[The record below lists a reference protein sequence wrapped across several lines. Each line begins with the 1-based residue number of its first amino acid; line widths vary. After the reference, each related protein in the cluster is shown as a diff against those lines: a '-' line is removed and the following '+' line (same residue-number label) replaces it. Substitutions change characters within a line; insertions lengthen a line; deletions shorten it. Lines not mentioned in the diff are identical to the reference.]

1 MLDKRNFYINGKW
14 VKPLKTNDLEV
25 INPSSEEPFAVI
37 SLGSK
42 DDTDSAV
49 KAAKKAFDKW
59 KETSKEERIKL
70 LEKLLTIYKKRSKEM
85 SEAISM
91 EMGSPIDYS
100 SSTHTTSGQS
110 HLEDF
115 ILRLKEFNFEEH
127 FDSKSNN
134 HISYEPIG
142 VCGLITPWNWP
153 INQIALKVI
162 PAFAAGCTMVLKPS
176 EIAPISGM
184 LFAEMIDEAGFPSG
198 VFNLVNGD
206 GAGVGTNIS
215 SHPDIDM
222 ISFTGSTRAGKLISK
237 NAADTIKRVCLEL
250 GGKGGN
256 IVFADSYPNAVRDG
270 IRNVMSNSGQS
281 CDAPTRMLVEKSIYE
296 KAIKEA
302 ANEANKIKV
311 DIASKKG
318 DHIGPVVSKV
328 QYDKIINLIK
338 SGIDEGATLATGG
351 PELPNNLNKGYFIKP
366 TIFTNVTNDME
377 IAKKEIFGPVLS
389 IIPFET
395 EEEAIKITN
404 DTEYGLGNYLQTEDK
419 KKAKRVAKK
428 LRSGIV
434 YINGKAADSGTP
446 FGGYRQSG
454 NGREGGTWGLEEG
467 GKLRRYAH
475 IGTGNYNPATAR
487 VYTDFGLLTSH
498 RQITRDIADIFNRMT
513 GFARPPRYRSLLVA
527 PHHMRKHLLKRI
539 RRETKHAKK
548 GEPAS
553 MLFKCNALT
562 DPEIIDT
569 LYEASR
575 AGVQI
580 DLLVRGV
587 CCLVP
592 GVPDQSQTI
601 RVRSVVGRFLEHSR
615 AYWFENGGKHELYI
629 GSADLMQRN
638 LDRRVEVLTP
648 VVDPDIARTIRTRI
662 LDLYL
667 EDCERS
673 RVLQSDGEYVR
684 LRGDEPGLDVQE
696 SLLEAKRR

>member
-14 VKPLKTNDLEV
+14 VSPSKPNDFEV
-25 INPSSEEPFAVI
+25 INPSNEEPFAII
-37 SLGSK
+37 SLG
-42 DDTDSAV
+42 DEADTNSAV
-49 KAAKKAFDKW
+49 KAAKESFSSW
-59 KETSKEERIKL
+59 KKTSKEERINL
-70 LEKLLTIYKKRSKEM
+70 LEKLLKVYKKRFDEM
-85 SEAISM
+85 AEAQSM
-91 EMGSPIDYS
+91 EMGAPIDYAKS
-100 SSTHTTSGQS
+100 ALTAMGQS

-115 ILRLKEFNFEEH
+115 ILRLKSFKFEEH

-134 HISYEPIG
+134 HIAYEPIG
-142 VCGLITPWNWP
+142 VCGLITPWNFP

-162 PAFAAGCTMVLKPS
+162 PALATGCTTILKPS
-176 EIAPISGM
+176 EIAPISPM
-184 LFAEMIDEAGFPSG
+184 LFAEMIDEAGFPPG

-206 GAGVGTNIS
+206 GAGVGTQIS
-215 SHPDIDM
+215 GHPDIVM

-296 KAIKEA
+296 RSITEA
-302 ANEANKIKV
+302 ADEANKIKV

-366 TIFTNVTNDME
+366 TIFTNVTNDMQ

-389 IIPFET
+389 IISFET

-419 KKAKRVAKK
+419 EKAKRVAKK

-454 NGREGGTWGLEEG
+454 NGREGGTWGLEE
-467 GKLRRYAH
+467 
-475 IGTGNYNPATAR
+475 
-487 VYTDFGLLTSH
+487 
-498 RQITRDIADIFNRMT
+498 
-513 GFARPPRYRSLLVA
+513 
-527 PHHMRKHLLKRI
+527 
-539 RRETKHAKK
+539 
-548 GEPAS
+548 
-553 MLFKCNALT
+553 
-562 DPEIIDT
+562 
-569 LYEASR
+569 
-575 AGVQI
+575 
-580 DLLVRGV
+580 
-587 CCLVP
+587 
-592 GVPDQSQTI
+592 
-601 RVRSVVGRFLEHSR
+601 
-615 AYWFENGGKHELYI
+615 
-629 GSADLMQRN
+629 
-638 LDRRVEVLTP
+638 
-648 VVDPDIARTIRTRI
+648 
-662 LDLYL
+662 YL
-667 EDCERS
+667 E
-673 RVLQSDGEYVR
+673 VKTITGW
-684 LRGDEPGLDVQE
+684 
-696 SLLEAKRR
+696 K